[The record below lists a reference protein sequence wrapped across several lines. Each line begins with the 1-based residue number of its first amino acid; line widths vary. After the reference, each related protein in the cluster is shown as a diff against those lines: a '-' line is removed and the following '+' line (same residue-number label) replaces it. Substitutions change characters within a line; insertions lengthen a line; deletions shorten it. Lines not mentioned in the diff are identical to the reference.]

1 MKKEITK
8 TIKLDRD
15 LRQSFYNRKTAK
27 VSLFICSKYRGK
39 QDVRIFIESIDDYA
53 LFLNRE
59 CHSDEE
65 VEKAYG
71 ELKVIFDNAP
81 KVLTR
86 EWCKENNFEIY

>member
-1 MKKEITK
+1 MKEITK

-15 LRQSFYNRKTAK
+15 LRQSFYNRRTAK
-27 VSLFICSKYRGK
+27 VSLFVCPKYNGK

-65 VEKAYG
+65 VELAYNA
-71 ELKVIFDNAP
+71 LKVTFDSIP
-81 KVLTR
+81 RVLTR
-86 EWCKENNFEIY
+86 QWCKENNFEIY